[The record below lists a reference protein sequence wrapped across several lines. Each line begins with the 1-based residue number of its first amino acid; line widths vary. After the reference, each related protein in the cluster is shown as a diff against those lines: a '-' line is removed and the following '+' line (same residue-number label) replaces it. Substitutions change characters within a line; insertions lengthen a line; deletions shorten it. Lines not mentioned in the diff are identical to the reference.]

1 MFEGWNRSQNQ
12 MTYQS
17 QRFEGNSTES
27 EATIYSTGN
36 KIRVLIES
44 TYSINESHH
53 QLWNVSRVILIVND
67 HSEITLIT

>member
-1 MFEGWNRSQNQ
+1 VFEGWNRSQNQ

-17 QRFEGNSTES
+17 QRLGGNATES

-44 TYSINESHH
+44 AYSINESRH
-53 QLWNVSRVILIVND
+53 QLWNVSRVILILYD
-67 HSEITLIT
+67 FK